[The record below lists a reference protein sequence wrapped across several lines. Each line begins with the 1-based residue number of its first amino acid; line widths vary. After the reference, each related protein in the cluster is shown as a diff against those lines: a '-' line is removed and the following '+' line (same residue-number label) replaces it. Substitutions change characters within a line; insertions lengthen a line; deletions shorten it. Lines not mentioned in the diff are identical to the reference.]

1 MISGSTFSDSSIAV
15 SHNAVKSIIFR
26 FAELLLAYTVGTL
39 FSLLAA
45 KGKRFTSYLMFHED
59 LFQKAFYIFSH
70 KNLNG
75 FLVFGF
81 AIAYTLAQLYG
92 TLLWGLDAPGY
103 IERSKNVSA
112 TSLKGSMLPDPGYI
126 LSLTIRPNEFSTLES
141 GLPQIIGNNLYKAGV
156 NFTLTGNVNRGGIEI
171 TAPTRRGVGPRLWLD
186 DEGLSVS
193 TDTSVTSLVNTDLD
207 GRLNGM
213 PCPVQLTTESSGGW
227 NCTFNNTFVGN
238 LLQNRPVGRPV
249 VHWDDAS
256 DMEFDSRYIR
266 PKRTNN
272 IWASVGDG
280 PGSVGMKQMFTVTK
294 GKRRHTFIESVIKF
308 TMITK
313 GGIPFLPSEV
323 SDFVKRTWSTDPEEQ
338 KHPLVGF
345 LIESILKAQDEG
357 HSYMYGYSNLI
368 NASVVQPHWEYMIME
383 NNMTAVF
390 SIIRIS
396 AVNITLIRSET
407 IEKAPV
413 PFESCDASFQNEA
426 AGGRLTET
434 DCLGSDPTIPNPRFF
449 GQVDTSAVL
458 ILYGFGDGR
467 SNASSIAYDQ
477 RSQLW
482 MNKNSDRIDRLL
494 VSRGFTVSIDPAL
507 VTLNVSIVPLR
518 LMYQFASTTNK
529 SLSDDVLDPRNILP
543 TALPRRPN
551 GSTGTNRMAL
561 SQKFRWWILGQ
572 LTARK
577 SAFYRRR
584 WQSWRARIHS
594 TDFKYPAMGHAFPEG
609 NHCR

>member
-1 MISGSTFSDSSIAV
+1 MISGSTFSDPSLAV

-26 FAELLLAYTVGTL
+26 CAELLLAYAVGTL

-45 KGKRFTSYLMFHED
+45 KGQRFTSYLMFHED
-59 LFQKAFYIFSH
+59 LFQKGFYIFSH

-75 FLVFGF
+75 LLVLGF

-112 TSLKGSMLPDPGYI
+112 ASLKGSMLPDPGYI
-126 LSLTIRPNEFSTLES
+126 VSLSMRPNEFLTLEGS
-141 GLPQIIGNNLYKAGV
+141 LPQIIGSNLYKAGV
-156 NFTLTGNVNRGGIEI
+156 NFTLTGNVERGGIEV
-171 TAPTRRGVGPRLWLD
+171 TSPTRPEAGPRLWLD

-193 TDTSVTSLVNTDLD
+193 TDTGVTTLFNNDLD
-207 GRLNGM
+207 GRLNGVL
-213 PCPVQLTTESSGGW
+213 CPVQFTSESSWGW
-227 NCTFNNTFVGN
+227 NCTFNNTFVAN
-238 LLQNRPVGRPV
+238 ILQNHPIGRPE

-256 DMEFDSRYIR
+256 DKDLNSRYIR

-272 IWASVGDG
+272 IWASVGEG
-280 PGSVGMKQMFTVTK
+280 AGSVGMKQMFTVTK
-294 GKRRHTFIESVIKF
+294 GKRRHTFIESAIKF
-308 TMITK
+308 TMITN

-338 KHPLVGF
+338 RAPLVGF
-345 LIESILKAQDEG
+345 LTESILQAQDKG
-357 HSYMYGYSNLI
+357 HSYMYGLSSLI
-368 NASVVQPHWEYMIME
+368 NASVVQPHWEYMTME

-426 AGGRLTET
+426 VGGRVTDT
-434 DCLGSDPTIPNPRFF
+434 DCLGSDPTMPNPHFF

-467 SNASSIAYDQ
+467 SNVSSIAFDQ

-482 MNKNSDRIDRLL
+482 LNKNSDRIDQLL

-507 VTLNVSIVPLR
+507 VTIKVSSVPLP
-518 LMYQFASTTNK
+518 TTY
-529 SLSDDVLDPRNILP
+529 VLL
-543 TALPRRPN
+543 
-551 GSTGTNRMAL
+551 
-561 SQKFRWWILGQ
+561 
-572 LTARK
+572 
-577 SAFYRRR
+577 
-584 WQSWRARIHS
+584 
-594 TDFKYPAMGHAFPEG
+594 
-609 NHCR
+609 